1 MKLRKVG
8 GLYFWNIG
16 RFGGSFYAKQAEPK
30 QANSDWFGLGM
41 CFALAVS
48 FAFVY

>member
-16 RFGGSFYAKQAEPK
+16 RLGGSFYIKQSENK
-30 QANSDWFGLGM
+30 QANADWFGLGM
-41 CFALAVS
+41 CFALAIS
-48 FAFVY
+48 FVIY